1 MDNRYYDNVISE
13 MQSFLDEN
21 NFKALDDGSFI
32 CDTKKVKVLYN
43 DEKQIYSLFIADVTD
58 GVASEYAEATS
69 WLFDDSQ
76 NAKDAF
82 SVGVDFTAT
91 LRENMGI
98 KIKRAVSAEI
108 DLPSATK
115 SGSYTISGFSKK
127 LLDIYPAFKDEYKAH
142 VAHYGSFLYL
152 SFFGEHFVPQIKQ
165 TLLANDKK
173 SVKKLIDFM
182 SDCFNKGD
190 RETVNAVVAVSAAA
204 IYNDANLAN
213 NFFVGAENEKY
224 YMESV
229 KNFLPVFPTNKK
241 LVSLLI
247 K

>member
-1 MDNRYYDNVISE
+1 MSCIFYPDKDVNNVYELTEAFYQQNNIKGVIFDIDNTLVTHTTEKPTEEIFNY
-13 MQSFLDEN
+13 
-21 NFKALDDGSFI
+21 FKKL
-32 CDTKKVKVLYN
+32 
-43 DEKQIYSLFIADVTD
+43 
-58 GVASEYAEATS
+58 
-69 WLFDDSQ
+69 
-76 NAKDAF
+76 
-82 SVGVDFTAT
+82 
-91 LRENMGI
+91 ENMGI

-152 SFFGEHFVPQIKQ
+152 SFLGEHFVPQIKQ

-224 YMESV
+224 YMEAV

>member
-32 CDTKKVKVLYN
+32 CDTKKVKVEYS
-43 DEKQIYSLFIADVTD
+43 DEKQMYSLFIADVEN
-58 GVASEYAEATS
+58 GKAGEYEVATA

-98 KIKRAVSAEI
+98 KIKRAVSTEI

-127 LLDIYPAFKDEYKAH
+127 LLDIFPALKDEYKAH
-142 VAHYGSFLYL
+142 VAHYGNFLYL
-152 SFFGEHFVPQIKQ
+152 SFLGEHLVPQMKKI
-165 TLLANDKK
+165 LLANDKK
-173 SVKKLIDFM
+173 GNKKLIEFM

-190 RETVNAVVAVSAAA
+190 RETANAVVAATAAA
-204 IYNDANLAN
+204 IYNDDTLKQ
-213 NFFVGAENEKY
+213 NFFAAAENEKY
-224 YMESV
+224 YLEAV
-229 KNFLPVFPTNKK
+229 KGFLPVFPTNKK

>member
-1 MDNRYYDNVISE
+1 MDNRYYDNVIAE
-13 MQSFLDEN
+13 MQNFLDEN
-21 NFKALDDGSFI
+21 KFKALDDGSFM
-32 CDTKKVKVLYN
+32 CDTKKVKVEYN
-43 DEKQIYSLFIADVTD
+43 EEKQIYSLFIADVED
-58 GVASEYAEATS
+58 GVAGEYNEATS

-108 DLPSATK
+108 DLPTATK

-127 LLDIYPAFKDEYKAH
+127 MLDIFPALKDEYKAH
-142 VAHYGSFLYL
+142 VAHYGNFLYL
-152 SFFGEHFVPQIKQ
+152 SFLGEHLVPQMKQ
-165 TLLANDKK
+165 ILLNNDKK
-173 SVKKLIDFM
+173 SVKKLVDFM
-182 SDCFNKGD
+182 GECFNKGD
-190 RETVNAVVAVSAAA
+190 RETVNAVVAVTAAA
-204 IYNDANLAN
+204 IYNDDTLKQ
-213 NFFVGAENEKY
+213 NFFAATENEKY
-224 YMESV
+224 YLEAV
-229 KNFLPVFPTNKK
+229 KGFLPVFPTNKK